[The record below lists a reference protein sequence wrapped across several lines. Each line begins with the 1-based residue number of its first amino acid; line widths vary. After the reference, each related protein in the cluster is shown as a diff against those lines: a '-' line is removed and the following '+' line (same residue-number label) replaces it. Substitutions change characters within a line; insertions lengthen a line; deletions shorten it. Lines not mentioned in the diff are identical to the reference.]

1 VARAAELAEASGS
14 ILGRASSLSVRGWLD
29 LLSERPAEAEV
40 AFRAARELYAETG
53 NTTREAVVTM
63 MLSRTALAE
72 GDLEGSEK
80 LLRDAVRTLKGLHD
94 RGSLCEAQRL
104 LAMVLVRK
112 GRLDEAERFALEA
125 RETVGPEDRVS
136 LSTTKL
142 ALGVV
147 RAAQGR
153 DEEAEQLLRESADA
167 LAAYGLRAPEREVLF
182 NLGEFLR
189 ERGRDDEAA
198 LYEARCAELAA
209 SSTAPIA

>member
-1 VARAAELAEASGS
+1 
-14 ILGRASSLSVRGWLD
+14 
-29 LLSERPAEAEV
+29 
-40 AFRAARELYAETG
+40 
-53 NTTREAVVTM
+53 M
-63 MLSRTALAE
+63 MLARTALAE
-72 GDLEGSEK
+72 GDLDRAEK
-80 LLRDAVRTLKGLHD
+80 LLRDSVRTLKGLHD

-153 DEEAEQLLRESADA
+153 DGEAEELLGESADA
-167 LAAYGLRAPEREVLF
+167 LAAYGLRAPERDVLYH
-182 NLGEFLR
+182 LVEFLR

-198 LYEARCAELAA
+198 PYEARYAELSP